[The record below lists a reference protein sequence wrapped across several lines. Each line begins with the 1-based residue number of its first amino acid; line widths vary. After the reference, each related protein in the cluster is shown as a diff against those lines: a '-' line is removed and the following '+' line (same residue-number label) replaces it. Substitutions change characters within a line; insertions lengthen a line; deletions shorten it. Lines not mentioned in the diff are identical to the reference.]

1 MNRFSIDAA
10 EITRAETRHLFH
22 PSKAAPHIAV
32 KTARSASSCIIV
44 RTSTRFVVVHVHA
57 LELKIGIT
65 DISTVGTDPVLIA
78 NHLRSRRRRRRPSVS
93 HHSRVAIQHLIQRHD
108 SRAFNRSSRAPTS
121 QNLAPI
127 WLPH

>member
-1 MNRFSIDAA
+1 MSVN
-10 EITRAETRHLFH
+10 
-22 PSKAAPHIAV
+22 
-32 KTARSASSCIIV
+32 IV

-78 NHLRSRRRRRRPSVS
+78 NHLRSRRRPSVS
-93 HHSRVAIQHLIQRHD
+93 HHHSHVAIQHLIQRHD
-108 SRAFNRSSRAPTS
+108 SRAFSRPSRAPTS